1 MGPGQNSGESNVPE
15 NQAGANGP
23 ANPPVTDSNV
33 PGNPPSPPP
42 PAAPKAPFPEPEVLQ
57 ALINPNDK
65 PKEGPTPFKFTTPKK
80 VQDDMTQPTKGDV
93 ARAAGT
99 VPGAEPPKPKMTLA
113 ELDAEIARDE
123 KSGQEHSYDD
133 YRETSEMV
141 VLGWEALL
149 TFVSRRISKDTSDT
163 AYEFSEKQRE
173 RLIHMGTKV
182 SRKRNWVMPV
192 EYLFLGTAIPASASI
207 ILKAD
212 DKRREDLKKNE
223 HLADQ
228 GKEPEV
234 NKGGPNK
241 GFEKRRGPGRPR
253 K

>member
-1 MGPGQNSGESNVPE
+1 MEQGQNSGESKAAE
-15 NQAGANGP
+15 NQAVANGALNSSPP
-23 ANPPVTDSNV
+23 ASNA
-33 PGNPPSPPP
+33 PGNPTAPTDV
-42 PAAPKAPFPEPEVLQ
+42 PKAPFPEPEVLQ
-57 ALINPNDK
+57 AVINSNEK
-65 PKEGPTPFKFTTPKK
+65 PKEGPTPFKFTTTKK
-80 VQDDMTQPTKGDV
+80 VQDDMTVPTKGDV

-99 VPGAEPPKPKMTLA
+99 VPGAEPAKPKMTLA
-113 ELDAEIARDE
+113 ELDAEIASDE
-123 KSGQEHSYDD
+123 KAGQEHTYDD

-141 VLGWEALL
+141 VLGWEAFL
-149 TFVSRRISKDTSDT
+149 TFVSRRISKDTSGT
-163 AYEFSEKQRE
+163 AYEFTEKQRE

-207 ILKAD
+207 LLKAD
-212 DKRREDLKKNE
+212 DHRRETVKKNE
-223 HLADQ
+223 QLADE

-234 NKGGPNK
+234 TKGGPNK